1 MFDEQRSCE
10 IESPAVVGDTS
21 PLRAFAEE
29 HREALI
35 RAAELLAGRRGERL
49 ALEVADALAG
59 AAPLA
64 RRDMRQLHALL
75 DILALENVDDRDSEE
90 CARFALI
97 DPASPIVEEIC
108 LLNDGLRDAI
118 DRTDLDHPWAA
129 RFSAAA

>member
-1 MFDEQRSCE
+1 MFDEQRSCQFE
-10 IESPAVVGDTS
+10 PPAAVGDTA

-35 RAAELLAGRRGERL
+35 HAAELLAGRRGERL
-49 ALEVADALAG
+49 ALEVSDALAG
-59 AAPLA
+59 APPLT
-64 RRDMRQLHALL
+64 RRDMQQLNALL
-75 DILALENVDDRDSEE
+75 DILALENVDDLDSEE

-108 LLNDGLRDAI
+108 LLTDGLRDAI
-118 DRTDLDHPWAA
+118 DRTDLDHPSAA